1 MTREEAIKV
10 LNNFPIDFRNS
21 GGFEA
26 MEALK
31 IAISALRPVSRER
44 VEKVWRGEW
53 EPGNPICPI
62 CGKDKFDGLDADIW
76 ADWMP
81 NFCPHCGAPMT
92 DEAVEMVM
100 ERWKEALPPPNEP
113 LTCGLVDRHGMPLRA
128 GDTVAADK
136 FFVYAVRYGSHN
148 VNPDN
153 CAPAYQVGW
162 YLEIMWAYPGFED
175 SVGHTE
181 PLYDI
186 DGTAARYPAHC
197 ADTADGLYNLK
208 LEVCCRPPEGEED
221 T

>member
-1 MTREEAIKV
+1 MARMI
-10 LNNFPIDFRNS
+10 
-21 GGFEA
+21 
-26 MEALK
+26 
-31 IAISALRPVSRER
+31 
-44 VEKVWRGEW
+44 
-53 EPGNPICPI
+53 
-62 CGKDKFDGLDADIW
+62 DADELLDDIT
-76 ADWMP
+76 AAEEHGGM
-81 NFCPHCGAPMT
+81 GAVIAGTLRRYVIRQPT
-92 DEAVEMVM
+92 
-100 ERWKEALPPPNEP
+100 LTPPNEP

-208 LEVCCRPPEGEED
+208 LEVCCRPTEGEWKNV
-221 T
+221 

>member
-1 MTREEAIKV
+1 MARMI
-10 LNNFPIDFRNS
+10 
-21 GGFEA
+21 
-26 MEALK
+26 
-31 IAISALRPVSRER
+31 
-44 VEKVWRGEW
+44 
-53 EPGNPICPI
+53 
-62 CGKDKFDGLDADIW
+62 DADELLDDIT
-76 ADWMP
+76 AAEEHGGM
-81 NFCPHCGAPMT
+81 GAVIAGTLRRYVIRQPT
-92 DEAVEMVM
+92 
-100 ERWKEALPPPNEP
+100 LTPPNEP

-162 YLEIMWAYPGFED
+162 YLEIMWAYPGFAD

-208 LEVCCRPPEGEED
+208 LEVCCRPPEGEEGANGKSN
-221 T
+221 